1 MALMSE
7 NIETHSHHAIEP
19 FELVAQ
25 IAVDLSQA
33 RSLDAIADIVRHAS
47 RKLAGSDGATF
58 VLKDRDMCYYLDE
71 DAIAPLWK
79 GRRFPMSTCISGWVM
94 MNKTPAVIEDIYSD
108 SRIPHDAYRPTF
120 VKSLAMVPVRSSDP
134 VAAIGN
140 YWAKPYRVTPTQ
152 LRVLQALA
160 DSTSVAMENVRL
172 YEELEARVRART
184 AQLEVTNKELESFSY
199 SVSHDLRAPLRSI
212 DGFSDLL
219 LSDYEKK
226 LDDTGKDYLRRVQ
239 AAASRMGLLIDDL
252 LRLSRVSTHEINANR
267 IDMSHMV
274 RDILKA
280 QAFADPDRRV
290 KCIVEDG
297 VLGFGDRNLIRIAFE
312 NLLNNAWKYSS
323 KRENAVIEFGGSRD
337 DSKLLCFVRDNGAG
351 FDSQRAEKLFS
362 PFQRMHRESEF
373 PGTGIGLA
381 TVQRILHRHG
391 GTIRAEA
398 CVEGGAT
405 FYITLPLPS
414 DLS

>member
-1 MALMSE
+1 MSDHADA
-7 NIETHSHHAIEP
+7 HSNQAVEP
-19 FELVAQ
+19 FEHFAQ
-25 IAVDLSQA
+25 VAVDLSQA
-33 RSLDAIADIVRHAS
+33 RSLDRIAEIVRHAS
-47 RKLAGSDGATF
+47 RRLAGSDGATF

-79 GRRFPMSTCISGWVM
+79 GRRFPMSACISGWVM
-94 MNKTPAVIEDIYSD
+94 INKTPAVIEDIYVD

-120 VKSLAMVPVRSSDP
+120 VKSLAMVPVRSADP

-172 YEELEARVRART
+172 YEELEDRVRART

-212 DGFSDLL
+212 DGFSELL

-226 LDDTGKDYLRRVQ
+226 LDDTGKDYLRRVR
-239 AAASRMGLLIDDL
+239 AAASKMGLLIDDL
-252 LRLSRVSTHEINANR
+252 LKLSRVSKHEINATR
-267 IDMSHMV
+267 IDLSHMV

-280 QAFADPDRRV
+280 LAYADPERGV
-290 KCIVEDG
+290 KSAVQEG
-297 VLGFGDRNLIRIAFE
+297 VVAYGDHNLIRIAFE
-312 NLLNNAWKYSS
+312 NLLNNAWKYSG
-323 KRENAVIEFGGSRD
+323 KREQPVIEFGGSRE
-337 DSKLLCFVRDNGAG
+337 DSQLRCFVRDNGAG

-362 PFQRMHRESEF
+362 PFQRMHAESAF
-373 PGTGIGLA
+373 PGTGVGLA

-391 GTIRAEA
+391 GSIRAEA
-398 CVEGGAT
+398 CVDGGAT
-405 FYITLPLPS
+405 FYVTLPLPR
-414 DLS
+414 DEV